1 MFSGLRTNSL
11 FYILEKGEKPVLKV
25 GQVSS
30 VSNPSPKYGQ
40 YPTTPMFGQQME
52 TVVDVS
58 VKVGDETME
67 FKQLPSNLSIANLG
81 QNVVVSENKDAM
93 NAEVEAMLRNSRG
106 ILESVSYHESVI
118 ASCDSI
124 LRELNPQLAKE
135 KAQEEKIVGLEDQM
149 GKLSI
154 ALSSIQEMLAQAL
167 NSGANTNKNKEKK
180 RPEIGSFFHIN
191 HILLSDLHS

>member
-149 GKLSI
+149 GKLSV
-154 ALSSIQEMLAQAL
+154 ALSSIQDMLAQAL
-167 NSGANTNKNKEKK
+167 NSSANTNKNKE
-180 RPEIGSFFHIN
+180 
-191 HILLSDLHS
+191 

>member
-124 LRELNPQLAKE
+124 LREINPQLAKE

-149 GKLSI
+149 GKLSV

-167 NSGANTNKNKEKK
+167 NSSANANKNKE
-180 RPEIGSFFHIN
+180 
-191 HILLSDLHS
+191 

>member
-149 GKLSI
+149 GKLSV
-154 ALSSIQEMLAQAL
+154 ALSSIQDMLAQAL
-167 NSGANTNKNKEKK
+167 NSGANIKNKE
-180 RPEIGSFFHIN
+180 
-191 HILLSDLHS
+191 

>member
-118 ASCDSI
+118 ASCYSI

-149 GKLSI
+149 GKLSV

-167 NSGANTNKNKEKK
+167 NSSANANKNKE
-180 RPEIGSFFHIN
+180 
-191 HILLSDLHS
+191 

>member
-149 GKLSI
+149 GKLSV
-154 ALSSIQEMLAQAL
+154 ALSSIQDMLAQAL
-167 NSGANTNKNKEKK
+167 NSSANTIKNKE
-180 RPEIGSFFHIN
+180 
-191 HILLSDLHS
+191 

>member
-154 ALSSIQEMLAQAL
+154 ALSSIQDMLAQAL
-167 NSGANTNKNKEKK
+167 NSSANTNKNKE
-180 RPEIGSFFHIN
+180 
-191 HILLSDLHS
+191 

>member
-25 GQVSS
+25 GQVST

-52 TVVDVS
+52 SVVDVT
-58 VKVGDETME
+58 VKVGDETMD

-81 QNVVVSENKDAM
+81 QNVVVSENKEAM
-93 NAEVEAMLRNSRG
+93 NAEVEAMLRNSRS

-135 KAQEEKIVGLEDQM
+135 KAQEEKIGVLEDKM
-149 GKLSI
+149 KELGTTLG
-154 ALSSIQEMLAQAL
+154 SIQQMLAKAL
-167 NSGANTNKNKEKK
+167 NT
-180 RPEIGSFFHIN
+180 
-191 HILLSDLHS
+191 SDNS

>member
-11 FYILEKGEKPVLKV
+11 FYILEKGEKPILKV

-93 NAEVEAMLRNSRG
+93 NAEIEAMLRNSRG

-167 NSGANTNKNKEKK
+167 NSGANTNKNKE
-180 RPEIGSFFHIN
+180 
-191 HILLSDLHS
+191 

>member
-52 TVVDVS
+52 TVVDIS
-58 VKVGDETME
+58 VKVGDETMD

-81 QNVVVSENKDAM
+81 QNVVVSENKEAM

-106 ILESVSYHESVI
+106 ILESVPYHESVI
-118 ASCDSI
+118 ASCDII

-149 GKLSI
+149 GKLSA
-154 ALSSIQEMLAQAL
+154 ALTSIQGMLAQAL
-167 NSGANTNKNKEKK
+167 NSSANTNKN
-180 RPEIGSFFHIN
+180 N
-191 HILLSDLHS
+191 D

>member
-67 FKQLPSNLSIANLG
+67 FKQLPSNLSIANRKSLPP
-81 QNVVVSENKDAM
+81 
-93 NAEVEAMLRNSRG
+93 
-106 ILESVSYHESVI
+106 I
-118 ASCDSI
+118 AFPCRTGS
-124 LRELNPQLAKE
+124 
-135 KAQEEKIVGLEDQM
+135 
-149 GKLSI
+149 
-154 ALSSIQEMLAQAL
+154 
-167 NSGANTNKNKEKK
+167 TN
-180 RPEIGSFFHIN
+180 SFFTS
-191 HILLSDLHS
+191 LPSMRMKPFTTPSS

>member
-25 GQVSS
+25 GQVST

-52 TVVDVS
+52 SVVDVT
-58 VKVGDETME
+58 VKVGDETMD

-81 QNVVVSENKDAM
+81 QNVVVSENKEAM
-93 NAEVEAMLRNSRG
+93 NAEVEAMLRNSRS

-135 KAQEEKIVGLEDQM
+135 KAQEEKIGVLEDKM
-149 GKLSI
+149 KELGTTLG
-154 ALSSIQEMLAQAL
+154 SIQQMLAKAL
-167 NSGANTNKNKEKK
+167 NA
-180 RPEIGSFFHIN
+180 
-191 HILLSDLHS
+191 SDNS

>member
-149 GKLSI
+149 GKLSV

-167 NSGANTNKNKEKK
+167 NSSANTNKHKE
-180 RPEIGSFFHIN
+180 
-191 HILLSDLHS
+191 

>member
-167 NSGANTNKNKEKK
+167 NSSANTHKHKE
-180 RPEIGSFFHIN
+180 
-191 HILLSDLHS
+191 

>member
-11 FYILEKGEKPVLKV
+11 CYILEKGEKPVLKV

-118 ASCDSI
+118 ASCDGI

-135 KAQEEKIVGLEDQM
+135 KEQEEKIVGLEDQM

-167 NSGANTNKNKEKK
+167 KTSANANKNNE
-180 RPEIGSFFHIN
+180 
-191 HILLSDLHS
+191 

>member
-93 NAEVEAMLRNSRG
+93 NAEVEAMLLNSRG

-167 NSGANTNKNKEKK
+167 NSGANANKNKE
-180 RPEIGSFFHIN
+180 
-191 HILLSDLHS
+191 

>member
-118 ASCDSI
+118 ASCDGI

-149 GKLSI
+149 GKLSV

-167 NSGANTNKNKEKK
+167 NSSANANKNKE
-180 RPEIGSFFHIN
+180 
-191 HILLSDLHS
+191 